1 MSDDIYQA
9 IVAAFP
15 TEDGAK
21 DALKAVKEAK
31 IKRANAAVLSKDKK
45 GKLHVKEAHDWGLG
59 KSAVVGGLAG
69 AFLPGISIVLGAAGG
84 AAAAKLIDGGLPDE
98 TLKHLGRGLTE
109 EHSALVILVDSFD
122 REAVERILLDNGGQ
136 IVSHELDASAADAL
150 AEAYVES
157 GDESMEEAAVEEE

>member
-1 MSDDIYQA
+1 MAY
-9 IVAAFP
+9 VAA
-15 TEDGAK
+15 DGLLGGAGSATLGSTGVLGG
-21 DALKAVKEAK
+21 AL
-31 IKRANAAVLSKDKK
+31 LLPS
-45 GKLHVKEAHDWGLG
+45 
-59 KSAVVGGLAG
+59 SVVGGLAG

-122 REAVERILLDNGGQ
+122 REAIERILLDNGGQ

-150 AEAYVES
+150 AAAYAES
-157 GDESMEEAAVEEE
+157 GDESMEEAAAEEEAS